1 MDQIRIE
8 VAYALPETR
17 ELIVLSVPAGTTVME
32 AIELSG
38 LREKYPDIEPGGC
51 NKIGIFGKLCKLEQQ
66 LQAGDRV
73 EIYRPLKADPK
84 EVRRRLAA
92 EGKSMGKAS
101 GQSGDKPGN

>member
-1 MDQIRIE
+1 MDTISVE
-8 VAYALPETR
+8 VTYALPDIQ
-17 ELIVLSVPAGTTVME
+17 ELIVLSVPEGTTVMQ

-38 LREKYPDIEPGGC
+38 LAEKYPDIEPGGR
-51 NKIGIFGKLCKLEQQ
+51 NKTGIFGKLCKPDQQ

-92 EGKSMGKAS
+92 EGKSMGKKAT
-101 GQSGDKPGN
+101 GEAGD